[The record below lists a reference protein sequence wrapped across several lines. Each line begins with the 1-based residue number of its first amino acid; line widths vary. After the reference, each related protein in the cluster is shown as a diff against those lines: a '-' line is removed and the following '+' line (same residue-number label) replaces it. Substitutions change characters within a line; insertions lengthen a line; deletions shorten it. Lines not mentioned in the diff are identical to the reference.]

1 MGLFGFH
8 RRKKKKLKDVW
19 PKREDGTE
27 VPPAFLTHTGGTP
40 MDEQILLTM
49 LEAYGI
55 PAVTQYP
62 NDGSFGKVILGVAG
76 GGVDVFVPET
86 MLEDARALLTAEADE
101 SPHEEADGGAV

>member
-1 MGLFGFH
+1 MMEGGNIINKPDVLEVLLWGCLDFME
-8 RRKKKKLKDVW
+8 KKKLKDVW

-27 VPPAFLTHTGGTP
+27 VPRLSDPYGGTP

-76 GGVDVFVPET
+76 GSGRLRSET
-86 MLEDARALLTAEADE
+86 MLNARAL
-101 SPHEEADGGAV
+101 